1 MQCELLFQL
10 KRDIFDLNLW
20 VHKLETEENT
30 LNPSTPT
37 SNLREIKQEV
47 IDLYALLRKAKNAS
61 REDDRKDK
69 VTVKPRRRKIKKRTS
84 IKNPEVQRIEDS
96 GYSDTFFEPK
106 VGNGPGVGPEAGG
119 RTTWGRIGRFC
130 LYSCFLVAAL
140 LPLAVYS
147 QVLISFS
154 LFFKCTNFQ
163 YIKAVVFCLEVN

>member
-10 KRDIFDLNLW
+10 KRDVFDLNLW

-30 LNPSTPT
+30 

-47 IDLYALLRKAKNAS
+47 VDLYALLRKAKNAS
-61 REDDRKDK
+61 SEDDREDK
-69 VTVKPRRRKIKKRTS
+69 GTVKPRRRRIKKRTS
-84 IKNPEVQRIEDS
+84 IKDPEVQRIEDS
-96 GYSDTFFEPK
+96 GYSDTFTEPK
-106 VGNGPGVGPEAGG
+106 VGLGPGVGPEAGG

-140 LPLAVYS
+140 LPIAVYS

-154 LFFKCTNFQ
+154 VIF
-163 YIKAVVFCLEVN
+163 